1 MPVHVPC
8 ANVDGGV
15 LRLVTDFEHFVG
27 VHLAAARRFAGL
39 GAPHLSICRESDI
52 DLQLGADEVTA
63 VMRHYLHRRT
73 WPRGTSNKNG
83 TVCLQYEADVLL
95 SVVAVHA
102 RGCRWKERDMHIC
115 FVV

>member
-15 LRLVTDFEHFVG
+15 LCLVTDFEHFVG

-39 GAPHLSICRESDI
+39 GAPHLSICRESGFDW
-52 DLQLGADEVTA
+52 QLDADEVTA

-73 WPRGTSNKNG
+73 WPRGSFNKNG
-83 TVCLQYEADVLL
+83 TCLL
-95 SVVAVHA
+95 AV
-102 RGCRWKERDMHIC
+102 
-115 FVV
+115 